1 MNKPICV
8 SICNQKGG
16 VGKSDFTMLLASE
29 LYYVQGLS
37 IAVIDCDYPQ
47 YTSYNLRQRE
57 IELVKNNQ
65 FYNRKANEQYERI
78 KRPVY
83 PIFKTTPQKG
93 LDMYEYIL
101 SNSKIEYDIILFDL
115 PGTVNNNGVI
125 RILDKI
131 DFFFIPIEAT
141 REVLESSLSFAAIIN
156 LNLIRQ
162 DLNNHLYLFW
172 NKVDNREKNI
182 LYKEYEE
189 GVIQQ
194 LNIPILN
201 TFFPLSTKFRKSMN
215 NEGYSRFLISTIFPV
230 ANSTI
235 KDTKIDVKSFA
246 QEIINI
252 IQNNSNEKINK
263 SRV

>member
-29 LYYVQGLS
+29 LYYAQGLS
-37 IAVIDCDYPQ
+37 IAVIDCDFPQ
-47 YTSYNLRQRE
+47 HTSYKLRQRE

-65 FYNRKANEQYERI
+65 LYNKKASEQFERL

-83 PIFKTTPQKG
+83 PIFKTTPENG
-93 LDMYEYIL
+93 LDMYKTIL
-101 SNSKIEYDIILFDL
+101 IDSKIEYDIILFDL

-125 RILDKI
+125 RILDNI

-141 REVLESSLSFAAIIN
+141 REVLESSLSFAAV
-156 LNLIRQ
+156 LNSTLIRQ
-162 DLNNHLYLFW
+162 NLMNHLYLFW
-172 NKVDNREKNI
+172 NKVDNREKNT
-182 LYKEYEE
+182 LYEEYEE
-189 GVIQQ
+189 GVIKR
-194 LNIPILN
+194 LNIPLLN
-201 TFFPLSTKFRKSMN
+201 TSFPLSARFRKSMN
-215 NEGYSRFLISTIFPV
+215 NDGNSRFLISSIFPV
-230 ANSTI
+230 TNSII
-235 KDTKIDVKSFA
+235 KDTKIDVKSFT
-246 QEIINI
+246 QEVINI